1 MPLKPSTT
9 SFLLNSGL
17 HLTVQP
23 YHRSLGPVLR
33 LIWGTAQV
41 SAIPTKKL
49 RKNLYK
55 NTIKLV
61 SRFSFPLLVMWSSQ
75 PLLARV
81 LELLQQISQTLSP
94 RITLTVPI
102 SGIMIFWLWIQE
114 LQKPGSLIYS
124 RSSETGFQIILLWQ
138 LSNHLSVTPRIKNI
152 IVWMELSVAWSII
165 TSLNMMKVQLHMIA
179 FLWRLEI
186 PTQVQW
192 WSWLILD
199 FSPGR
204 S

>member
-81 LELLQQISQTLSP
+81 RELLQQISQTLSP

-138 LSNHLSVTPRIKNI
+138 LSSHLSVTPRIKNI

-165 TSLNMMKVQLHMIA
+165 TSLNMMKVQRHMIA

>member
-81 LELLQQISQTLSP
+81 RELLQQISQTLSP

-114 LQKPGSLIYS
+114 LRKPGSLIYS